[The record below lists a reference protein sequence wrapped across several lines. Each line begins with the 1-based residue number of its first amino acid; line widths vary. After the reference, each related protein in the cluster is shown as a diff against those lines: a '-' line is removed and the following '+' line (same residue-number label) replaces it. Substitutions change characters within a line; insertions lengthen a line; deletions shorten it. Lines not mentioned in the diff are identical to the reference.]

1 MRRFSALYIVVPPP
15 TSLYEVVSTLA
26 SGEGYVLTD
35 KRRSRPREPTNR
47 IIFSL
52 LDILL
57 PLNNDGTYCYTSNK
71 KGRAYRW
78 TTMSAKQISC
88 QSHGSRLKQCST
100 YLLLQQGLKPGTP
113 SEQACS
119 TCVSFRFFALFV
131 LFRET
136 ERLWENWL
144 ITKTAFPSPMGNN
157 GSPQL
162 PRACGGMSGQQQQQ
176 RMHVTERQ

>member
-1 MRRFSALYIVVPPP
+1 MIKGSGPNFALFMCRFSALYIVVPPP

-35 KRRSRPREPTNR
+35 KRRSRPREPTTR

-88 QSHGSRLKQCST
+88 QSDGSRLKQCST
-100 YLLLQQGLKPGTP
+100 RTYSCSKGSNQDEACQVLVRGLCGKTF
-113 SEQACS
+113 SIAKKN
-119 TCVSFRFFALFV
+119 
-131 LFRET
+131 
-136 ERLWENWL
+136 RL
-144 ITKTAFPSPMGNN
+144 
-157 GSPQL
+157 
-162 PRACGGMSGQQQQQ
+162 
-176 RMHVTERQ
+176 H